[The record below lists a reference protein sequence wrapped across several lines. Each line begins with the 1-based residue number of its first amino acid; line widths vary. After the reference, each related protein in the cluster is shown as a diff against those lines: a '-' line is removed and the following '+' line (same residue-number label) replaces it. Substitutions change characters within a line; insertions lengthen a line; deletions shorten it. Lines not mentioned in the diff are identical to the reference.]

1 MQPDMSDWE
10 GSPVYD
16 SHGEKIGKVKG
27 MFVDKETHQPEWL
40 VVETGMLRHEALVP
54 ITGLEEVHDG
64 IRLPFSEEQVKKA
77 PHGAEGDVLTTDRE
91 RELYSY
97 YGIPYS
103 TYESSSVLP
112 SHEQEMAGQSRTGQ
126 SAEDEPLDYIDHQQ
140 GDIDEEEP
148 GKRAA

>member
-1 MQPDMSDWE
+1 MQPNMSDWE

-16 SHGEKIGKVKG
+16 SHGEKIGKVKRV
-27 MFVDKETHQPEWL
+27 FVDEETKQPEWL

-54 ITGLEEVHDG
+54 ITGLEEIHKG

-77 PHGAEGDVLTTDRE
+77 PHRAGGDVLTTDQE

-103 TYESSSVLP
+103 TDDSSSVLP
-112 SHEQEMAGQSRTGQ
+112 AHGEEMAGQPRTGE
-126 SAEDEPLDYIDHQQ
+126 SAGDETLDYVDRQQ